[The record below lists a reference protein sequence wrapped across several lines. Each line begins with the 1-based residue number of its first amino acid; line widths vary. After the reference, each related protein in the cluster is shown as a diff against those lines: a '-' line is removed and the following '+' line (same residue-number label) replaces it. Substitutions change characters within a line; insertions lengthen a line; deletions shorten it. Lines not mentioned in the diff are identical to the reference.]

1 MRRVGALCLLLL
13 IAGSPSCVESRFG
26 LRIADAERKVYE
38 ERDSLDES
46 TQKKGR
52 RLDWK
57 TACKLLDT
65 GNQSLRQARNTH
77 AEIERDRKRFVIDQF
92 NPRIA
97 ALANLSSALG
107 SLSELKDDNYG
118 IRLYGT
124 FTVPNPISS
133 YARRYS
139 LELQY
144 YQSTLSVHEQERRLQ
159 ANLYG
164 RFLMYASA
172 TNTTSTLETQ
182 TATNSS
188 YLALLEKEIDETRSS
203 INERDKLQN
212 LRIAINQL
220 LNTPGENW
228 IPDVGTLPNISYE
241 NKLARLD
248 PKRGYGL
255 LAVKQA
261 AGQIEASL
269 ANLWRIK
276 MDKLPSFSTGIGIP
290 TLYDSR
296 LEGDDEFDLEETR
309 LFGSLNKSYDFT
321 NSGKE
326 SAMKAEERARF
337 VQDNLRLRLE
347 REIYQLDRAK
357 VNYKLLVRE
366 GDALQQSLNW
376 MRRNPPPG
384 SNSEVLMKRLR
395 DELSTRSRLER
406 NELQRRQM
414 DLEFWIWDESYWK
427 SPF

>member
-1 MRRVGALCLLLL
+1 MGGVGALWLVLL
-13 IAGSPSCVESRFG
+13 IAGCPGCVESRFG
-26 LRIADAERKVYE
+26 QRVADAERKVYL
-38 ERDSLDES
+38 ERDALEES
-46 TQKKGR
+46 AQKKGR

-57 TACKLLDT
+57 TACKLLDA
-65 GNQSLRQARNTH
+65 GNPTLRQARNTH
-77 AEIERDRKRFVIDQF
+77 AQIERDRKRFAIDQF
-92 NPRIA
+92 SPRIA

-124 FTVPNPISS
+124 FIIPNPLAS

-144 YQSTLSVHEQERRLQ
+144 YQSALSAHEMERRLQ

-164 RFLMYASA
+164 RFLMYAHA
-172 TNTTSTLETQ
+172 TETTSTLEPQ
-182 TATNSS
+182 TATNASWFG
-188 YLALLEKEIDETRSS
+188 LLEKEIAETRSS
-203 INERDKLQN
+203 VNERDKLRN
-212 LRIAINQL
+212 LRIVLNQL

-228 IPDVGTLPNISYE
+228 IPDAGTLPDISYE
-241 NKLARLD
+241 GKLARLD

-269 ANLWRIK
+269 ANLWRVK
-276 MDKLPSFSTGIGIP
+276 MDKLPSFSIGISIP

-296 LEGDDEFDLEETR
+296 LDEDGFNVQETR

-321 NSGKE
+321 GSRRE
-326 SAMKAEERARF
+326 SATRAEERARY
-337 VQDNLRLRLE
+337 VQENLRLRLE

-357 VNYKLLVRE
+357 ENYKLLVRE
-366 GDALQQSLNW
+366 RDAMQKSLRW

-384 SNSEVLMKRLR
+384 SSSEVLMKRLR
-395 DELSTRSRLER
+395 DELSMRSRLGR
-406 NELQRRQM
+406 NELQRKQM
-414 DLEFWIWDESYWK
+414 DLEFWIWDESYWT

>member
-1 MRRVGALCLLLL
+1 MGGVGVLWLVLL
-13 IAGSPSCVESRFG
+13 IAGCPGCVESRFG
-26 LRIADAERKVYE
+26 QRVADAQRKVHQ
-38 ERDSLDES
+38 ERDALEES
-46 TQKKGR
+46 AQKKGQ

-65 GNQSLRQARNTH
+65 GNPTLRQARNTH
-77 AEIERDRKRFVIDQF
+77 AQIERDRKRFAIDQF
-92 NPRIA
+92 SPRIA

-107 SLSELKDDNYG
+107 NLSELKEDNYG

-124 FTVPNPISS
+124 FIIPNPLAS

-144 YQSTLSVHEQERRLQ
+144 YQSSLSVHELERRLQ

-164 RFLMYASA
+164 RFLMYAHA
-172 TNTTSTLETQ
+172 TDTTSTLDPQ
-182 TATNSS
+182 TATNASWFG
-188 YLALLEKEIDETRSS
+188 LLEKEIAETRSS
-203 INERDKLQN
+203 VNERDKLRN

-228 IPDVGTLPNISYE
+228 IPDAGTLPDISYE
-241 NKLARLD
+241 GKLARLD

-269 ANLWRIK
+269 ANLWRVK
-276 MDKLPSFSTGIGIP
+276 MDKLPSFSTGISIP

-296 LEGDDEFDLEETR
+296 FDEDGFDVQETR

-321 NSGKE
+321 GRRRE
-326 SAMKAEERARF
+326 SATRAEERARY
-337 VQDNLRLRLE
+337 VQENLRARLE

-357 VNYKLLVRE
+357 EDYKLLVRE
-366 GDALQQSLNW
+366 RDAMQKSLSW

-384 SNSEVLMKRLR
+384 SSSEVLMKRLR
-395 DELSTRSRLER
+395 DELSMRSRLRR
-406 NELQRRQM
+406 NELQRKQM
-414 DLEFWIWDESYWK
+414 DLEFWIWDESYWT